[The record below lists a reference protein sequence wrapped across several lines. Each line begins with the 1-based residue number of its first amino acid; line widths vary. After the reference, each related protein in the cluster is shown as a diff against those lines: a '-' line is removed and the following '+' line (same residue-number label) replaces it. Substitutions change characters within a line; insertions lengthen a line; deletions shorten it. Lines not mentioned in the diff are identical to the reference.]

1 MRISDWSSDVCSS
14 DLTLTYSFVESLV
27 ATYPYYLGRFFGG
40 VLVLAGMVLMAWH
53 MWRTWQEA
61 RAVAA
66 NPVLA
71 PDGAEA
77 ARGRDMGIAQEKIE
91 KNIGLLAVL
100 VAVAV
105 SLGGLAEIASGRAHV

>member
-40 VLVLAGMVLMAWH
+40 VLILAGMVLMAWH

-77 ARGRDMGIAQEKIE
+77 ARGRDMGIDRKSVGTGKSVSIRVNLGCARSIKK
-91 KNIGLLAVL
+91 KNKSNTI
-100 VAVAV
+100 
-105 SLGGLAEIASGRAHV
+105 